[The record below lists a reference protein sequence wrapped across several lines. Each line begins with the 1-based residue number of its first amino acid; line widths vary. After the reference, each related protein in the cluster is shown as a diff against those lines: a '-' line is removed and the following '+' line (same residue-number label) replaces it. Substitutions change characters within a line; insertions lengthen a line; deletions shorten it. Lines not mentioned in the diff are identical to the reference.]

1 MYKLH
6 KEKFM
11 YFVFLCIYREYLR
24 FSFAI
29 SKETCI
35 FAKSKPLS
43 YSIPIEQLRYS
54 SRFSWA
60 FFMPF

>member
-1 MYKLH
+1 MLQKVNVKTIKLLVGVEN
-6 KEKFM
+6 KN
-11 YFVFLCIYREYLR
+11 LR
-24 FSFAI
+24 FSFAV

-54 SRFSWA
+54 SHFSWA